1 MFLQFVGNDK
11 LNLVRRLA
19 DGKEVTLLENL
30 NTNFQY
36 YGHLEGNQILDVKK

>member
-1 MFLQFVGNDK
+1 MCKYYVLTIENTRFTKCCRKAPSFSC
-11 LNLVRRLA
+11 
-19 DGKEVTLLENL
+19 ENL